1 MLADIFVSNV
11 NKLQWILTQLF
22 ISTNHLRCFIFN
34 AVSNATTNPLL
45 QILAARFNSF
55 CDPTKNPRDLV
66 YKQIYLE
73 YKRLHRQKVKIQY
86 TSQGQFRRE
95 KERIIIL
102 SAGFVAFWGGLF
114 TLFWPL
120 IDCSFTRKVQVSEG
134 NAGNCV
140 TIHCSSTLCYTAFTS
155 ISTLEQLSC
164 KQLYLNLWTVASI
177 DFNNY
182 KALVDCSLLRLSAL
196 RFI

>member
-1 MLADIFVSNV
+1 M
-11 NKLQWILTQLF
+11 TQLF

-45 QILAARFNSF
+45 QILAAKFNSF

-73 YKRLHRQKVKIQY
+73 YKRLHRQKVKTQY
-86 TSQGQFRRE
+86 TSQGSFRCE
-95 KERIIIL
+95 KERSINIL
-102 SAGFVAFWGGLF
+102 SAGFVAFRGGLF
-114 TLFWPL
+114 ALFWPL
-120 IDCSFTRKVQVSEG
+120 VVSAFTRKIQVSVG
-134 NAGNCV
+134 NAGNCKTV
-140 TIHCSSTLCYTAFTS
+140 KDSIIQRSHTLCYTAFSFIGT
-155 ISTLEQLSC
+155 QLSC

-182 KALVDCSLLRLSAL
+182 KLLVHCS
-196 RFI
+196 F